1 MLGLHLQKTQK
12 IQKEQK
18 RKKKVKK
25 KKEKKFEVE
34 TKLAT
39 NVMTGAIV

>member
-1 MLGLHLQKTQK
+1 MLGVAPTKDTK
-12 IQKEQK
+12 DTKRTKEKK
-18 RKKKVKK
+18 RK